1 MRAAGIVA
9 LNTFREAVRD
19 RVMYNLIFFA
29 VLMIGSAVLVGQ
41 ISVGIEHQVIINLG
55 LTAISLFGLV
65 MGVFIGVG
73 LVSKEIEKRT
83 LYALLAKPLRR
94 WEFLL
99 GKYVGLFITLTVNL
113 LGDGNRVVYGIAVC
127 GPDGGGGRWA
137 DCYRSLFYFAAIGA
151 GDRYCAAVFDFFV
164 GDAVGGIYDL
174 YLCGGDVCAPDIRS
188 IGVLTGSAKLG
199 FVTKVIYYLLPN
211 FGNFNVVGAVAHGTP
226 IPGSLVAE
234 NSVYA
239 AGYILAVMLVAAGIL
254 ENRNLK

>member
-1 MRAAGIVA
+1 MRAVGIVA

-41 ISVGIEHQVIINLG
+41 ISLGIEHQVIINLG

-94 WEFLL
+94 WEFLV
-99 GKYVGLFITLTVNL
+99 GKYVGLFITLAVNL
-113 LGDGNRVVYGIAVC
+113 FVMGIALFVALLYVDRTVVAGDGQIVTGVYFILLQLALVTAIAL
-127 GPDGGGGRWA
+127 
-137 DCYRSLFYFAAIGA
+137 LFSTFSSVTLS
-151 GDRYCAAVFDFFV
+151 AVFTIC
-164 GDAVGGIYDL
+164 IYVA
-174 YLCGGDVCAPDIRS
+174 GTFAPDIRS
-188 IGVLTGSAKLG
+188 VGALTGSAGLG

-211 FGNFNVVGAVAHGTP
+211 FGNFNVVGAVAHGTA

-239 AGYILAVMLVAAGIL
+239 AGYIVAVMLVAAGIL